1 MELAF
6 SGSKVDLLFLVDDG
20 YGELSE
26 VDTDGGLCGFASRG
40 LLSPPSQWWLPSPPW
55 PSSSDSSFWL
65 GGFLG
70 FQHGFVSFFGFLLG
84 GYGVVWLDLWFNG
97 HILWIAGGL
106 CSDLWFNGQIFRW
119 WLSFSSLPDL
129 VFGVVGGGLIVYA
142 HLGWLL
148 EVFAHLGVRHSHS
161 HSHSHSQLRCID
173 TERLVLLNFK
183 QDLIDPSNRLSSRT
197 AHGDCCQWESVV
209 CHNLT
214 AHVQQLHLRTF
225 PPIWEDFAT
234 SAEIN
239 AKIEAYERSM
249 FGGKLNP
256 SLLDLKHLNYS
267 DLSFNNFYASPI
279 PSFLGSMKSLTS
291 LNLSNVGFVGL
302 IPHQLGNLSNLL
314 YLNLAS
320 SSFSGLYVNNLEWL
334 SGLPLL
340 QHLDMS
346 HVDLSKA
353 SDWLQLTNTL
363 PSLFDLRFS
372 YCRLRSIP
380 PTPSVN
386 FSSLLTLDL
395 SRNYLENTLIQSWI
409 FGHRNLVSLDL
420 SYNYFQ
426 GPIPVDL
433 QNVTSLSHLDLSR
446 NNFNSSIPNWL
457 YSFSH
462 LEFLSLDGNNL
473 QGTISSAIGNLT
485 SAVSIEIDLPFNKLN
500 QEVSKI
506 LEILSRLYRLEIL
519 ELNHARLSGHLTDV
533 LGQFKNLV
541 RLSFWNNSISGP
553 IPISLGI
560 LSSLTYL
567 DLSYNQFNE
576 TLPQNFGQ
584 LSKLETLFI
593 DSNMLEGVVSEVHL
607 SNLTSLIN
615 LYASR
620 NKLTLEVS
628 YNWNP
633 PFQLVSLSF
642 QSWNLGPN
650 FPAWLCS
657 PRYLLELD
665 ISNARISSVVPPS
678 FWNLSSQFEYLN
690 LSRNLLYGEIVNSLM
705 TWSSYTV
712 IDMSSNHF
720 KGLLPYISSNVT
732 VLDLSNNSFSGSISH
747 FLSYKMNE
755 PKQMQLLNLGK
766 NHLSGKIANCWMT
779 WNNLKLLNLGFN
791 NFTGNIPSSIRSL
804 TLLKSLHLHKNKL
817 SGKLPS
823 SLKNCVNLM
832 TIDVAEN
839 EFVGSIPS
847 WIGHK
852 CSNLLILSLRSN
864 NFLGHIPEELCGLTS
879 LQILDLSCNKL
890 SGSIPRCVK
899 NFSAMATKNT
909 SNYSMDFNH
918 PRFYYAES
926 FTLESAL
933 LVIKGQILEY
943 HSLICGAKPNI
954 DNIGCQD
961 TSRHVVDWFYVSMA
975 LGFVVGFWSVC
986 SPLLLNKKWRIMY
999 FQFLDHTGY
1008 KLKGVVSLIVGIMVL
1023 CRLNMD
1029 LRSAM
1034 IVSTVNAK
1042 GNDLCM
1048 NALWWVSHLSS
1059 MQYFYTSGVNLGRG
1073 TKICF
1078 RAEINIKPWK
1088 HLLND
1093 PKEGNKRMGWMARES
1108 YAYWKGNPSV
1118 ALIKQ
1123 ELMKCNVSDNQDWN
1137 ACVYARAQGMGK
1149 AASEFI
1155 QEDLK
1160 MEYVYD
1166 YMFHLLN
1173 EHAKLLTFKP
1183 IRPRKAVELCA
1194 ETMASPAAGVQK
1206 KFFMESME
1214 NGPTDT
1220 SPCTT
1225 SSI

>member
-1 MELAF
+1 MDMVSCLRSTLMVGF
-6 SGSKVDLLFLVDDG
+6 V
-20 YGELSE
+20 
-26 VDTDGGLCGFASRG
+26 GLPVEASCHHHRN
-40 LLSPPSQWWLPSPPW
+40 
-55 PSSSDSSFWL
+55 
-65 GGFLG
+65 GGFLHP
-70 FQHGFVSFFGFLLG
+70 HGRAPP
-84 GYGVVWLDLWFNG
+84 
-97 HILWIAGGL
+97 I
-106 CSDLWFNGQIFRW
+106 R
-119 WLSFSSLPDL
+119 
-129 VFGVVGGGLIVYA
+129 VFGSVGFWVFNMGL
-142 HLGWLL
+142 
-148 EVFAHLGVRHSHS
+148 

-173 TERLVLLNFK
+173 TERLALLNFK
-183 QDLIDPSNRLSSRT
+183 QDLIDPSNQLSSWT
-197 AHGDCCQWESVV
+197 GHGDCCQWEGVV

-214 AHVQQLHLRTF
+214 ALVQQLHLRTF

-239 AKIEAYERSM
+239 AKIEAYEQSM

-256 SLLDLKHLNYS
+256 SLLDLKHLNYF

-291 LNLSNVGFVGL
+291 LNLSNAGFVGL

-433 QNVTSLSHLDLSR
+433 QNMTSLSHLDLSR

-576 TLPQNFGQ
+576 TFPQNFGQ

-593 DSNMLEGVVSEVHL
+593 DSNMLEGVVSEVHF

-633 PFQLVSLSF
+633 PFHLVSLSF

-665 ISNARISSVVPPS
+665 ISNARISGVVPP

-712 IDMSSNHF
+712 IDLSSNHF

-779 WNNLKLLNLGFN
+779 WNNLKLLNLGFD
-791 NFTGNIPSSIRSL
+791 NFTGNIPSSIGSL

-899 NFSAMATKNT
+899 NFSAMATKDT

-933 LVIKGQILEY
+933 LVTKGQILEY
-943 HSLICGAKPNI
+943 STILRFVKSIDLSMNSLSGEIPIEVTTLQGLQSLNLSYNPLIGSIPENIGTMGSLESIDFSVNQLSSQIPSSMSSLTFLNHLNLSNNNLTGRIPLGTQLQSFNASNYIGNKLCGPPLPNNCTIGGAKPNI

-986 SPLLLNKKWRIMY
+986 GPLLLNKKWRIMY

-1008 KLKGVVSLIVGIMVL
+1008 KLKGVVSLG
-1023 CRLNMD
+1023 
-1029 LRSAM
+1029 
-1034 IVSTVNAK
+1034 
-1042 GNDLCM
+1042 
-1048 NALWWVSHLSS
+1048 ALVK
-1059 MQYFYTSGVNLGRG
+1059 MYF
-1073 TKICF
+1073 
-1078 RAEINIKPWK
+1078 
-1088 HLLND
+1088 
-1093 PKEGNKRMGWMARES
+1093 
-1108 YAYWKGNPSV
+1108 
-1118 ALIKQ
+1118 
-1123 ELMKCNVSDNQDWN
+1123 
-1137 ACVYARAQGMGK
+1137 
-1149 AASEFI
+1149 
-1155 QEDLK
+1155 
-1160 MEYVYD
+1160 
-1166 YMFHLLN
+1166 
-1173 EHAKLLTFKP
+1173 
-1183 IRPRKAVELCA
+1183 
-1194 ETMASPAAGVQK
+1194 
-1206 KFFMESME
+1206 
-1214 NGPTDT
+1214 
-1220 SPCTT
+1220 
-1225 SSI
+1225 